1 MESNKVQQME
11 KDGLIRAMIIKKY
24 ILNYFIYKMIT
35 NLVRNIVQFGGT
47 STFEKARLSATY
59 KGDYYYPNESDI
71 EAIMLTLSGKDPET
85 RPQVGFTTILAK
97 LEQSQSKIYWNYIIK
112 NLIILDRCIE
122 YRFFVS
128 DIADM
133 NVNYVENYVE
143 RDQKYKSL
151 SMDSFIRKYYLY
163 LKKKAALYSIKKSS
177 FNTPKEEKKNYFKQQ
192 SAENIFEEFNKG
204 QQLFDQIL
212 DISIHDKNGLLKYRL
227 NQYVYQLLLF
237 TMLNLYYNSYIL
249 IVILIERLLKMPI
262 NEVKQF
268 KDIYNHFLKNNE
280 VLVNFINTRL
290 YIKGFSDINTSEI
303 ARIDTRIIGAIEEY
317 VRIAEKSQNS
327 IGLSQDIQISADLID
342 EELIFDQVE
351 IIRDSIYQRD
361 GQAEPNRAVGHKLS
375 NIQYTVQKLTSFESK
390 LKDYQHKYIKKYPQS
405 SFNTDGFKEDLFKS
419 LANNYSTEYIVI
431 DPKLFKTLSYQNER
445 ESSQPHSSI
454 ESEYHDD
461 GIKIEFIQPIND
473 FDENVFFSIKD
484 IFCFEVPKIIDNIEQ
499 FPNADEEDFPDYKDE
514 EDNY

>member
-1 MESNKVQQME
+1 MEN
-11 KDGLIRAMIIKKY
+11 DGLMRAMIIKKF

-59 KGDYYYPNESDI
+59 KGDYYYPNETDI

-97 LEQSQSKIYWNYIIK
+97 LESSQSKIYWNYIIK

-128 DIADM
+128 DIVNM
-133 NVNYVENYVE
+133 NINYVENYVE
-143 RDQKYKSL
+143 KDPKYKNL

-192 SAENIFEEFNKG
+192 QVENIFEEFYKG
-204 QQLFDQIL
+204 QQLFNQIL

-262 NEVKQF
+262 NEVRQF
-268 KDIYNHFLKNNE
+268 KEIYNHFLKNNE

-290 YIKGFSDINTSEI
+290 YIKGFSNINTSEI
-303 ARIDTRIIGAIEEY
+303 ARIDSRIIGAIEEY
-317 VRIAEKSQNS
+317 VIIAEKSQNS
-327 IGLSQDIQISADLID
+327 LGLSQDIQISADLINED
-342 EELIFDQVE
+342 IIFNQVE
-351 IIRDSIYQRD
+351 IIRNSISQKDDPSDSYRT
-361 GQAEPNRAVGHKLS
+361 ANHKLS
-375 NIQYTVQKLTSFESK
+375 TIQNTVQKLISFESK
-390 LKDYQHKYIKKYPQS
+390 LKDYQYKYIKKYPQS
-405 SFNTDGFKEDLFKS
+405 IFNTDGFKEDLFKTFS
-419 LANNYSTEYIVI
+419 NNYSTEYIPI
-431 DPKLFKTLSYQNER
+431 DTKLFKAFSYQHER
-445 ESSQPHSSI
+445 ESSEPLSSL
-454 ESEYHDD
+454 ESKYNDDDD
-461 GIKIEFIQPIND
+461 GMKIEFIQPTYDYDDNM
-473 FDENVFFSIKD
+473 FFSIKNV
-484 IFCFEVPKIIDNIEQ
+484 FCFEIPKIIDNIED

-514 EDNY
+514 EDND

>member
-1 MESNKVQQME
+1 
-11 KDGLIRAMIIKKY
+11 
-24 ILNYFIYKMIT
+24 MIT

-97 LEQSQSKIYWNYIIK
+97 LESSQSKIYWNYIIK

-133 NVNYVENYVE
+133 NINYVENYVE
-143 RDQKYKSL
+143 RDPKYKSL

-163 LKKKAALYSIKKSS
+163 LKKKATLYSIKKSS

-204 QQLFDQIL
+204 QQLFDQIV
-212 DISIHDKNGLLKYRL
+212 DISIHDRNGLLKYRL

-249 IVILIERLLKMPI
+249 IVILIERLLKMPL

-268 KDIYNHFLKNNE
+268 KELYNHFLKNNE

-290 YIKGFSDINTSEI
+290 YIKGYSDINTSEI

-317 VRIAEKSQNS
+317 VRIAEKSQSS
-327 IGLSQDIQISADLID
+327 IGLSQDIQISKDLMD
-342 EELIFDQVE
+342 DELIILDQVE
-351 IIRDSIYQRD
+351 KMGVSIYKQD
-361 GQAEPNRAVGHKLS
+361 GHEDQTRGVGHKLS
-375 NIQYTVQKLTSFESK
+375 TIQNTVQKVISFESK

-405 SFNTDGFKEDLFKS
+405 AFNTDGFKEDLYKGFM
-419 LANNYSTEYIVI
+419 NNYSTEYVVI
-431 DPKLFKTLSYQNER
+431 DPKLFKTLSHQNER
-445 ESSQPHSSI
+445 ESSQPHTSL
-454 ESEYHDD
+454 EAEYHED
-461 GIKIEFIQPIND
+461 GIKIEFIQPIKD
-473 FDENVFFSIKD
+473 FDENDV
-484 IFCFEVPKIIDNIEQ
+484 FCFEVPKLIDNIEE

-514 EDNY
+514 EDN